1 MKRNLELVNSIIILV
16 IMIMTLAILIV
27 SNVNAK
33 QKVIVTCDCDKKVEA
48 ALSEIVDTYKNSKV
62 QTVESD
68 TSNSETTNSSS
79 EISTE
84 NLSEI
89 DSKFSTGSVAVNVE
103 TPRKFE
109 VGEEVPLPSLP
120 TNIKSYTD
128 YRCYGL
134 WYTPHYRLQ
143 QASRTDEN
151 GLRRFNDDYIV
162 AMGAFYTTSIGDR
175 FKVTLDSG
183 NEFTVI
189 LGDGKAPIDCDE
201 TNMYAPCFN
210 YDGELCANV
219 LEFIIDSDVMPK
231 SVYSYGSIDCLD
243 EFKGNIVKMVYLGRD
258 NSADWDTYEIR

>member
-1 MKRNLELVNSIIILV
+1 MKRNLEIVNSIIMLV
-16 IMIMTLAILIV
+16 IMIMTLIILIV
-27 SNVNAK
+27 SNINAK
-33 QKVIVTCDCDKKVEA
+33 QKVVVTCDCDKKIEA
-48 ALSEIVDTYKNSKV
+48 ALSEIIDTYKNSQV
-62 QTVESD
+62 YENESD
-68 TSNSETTNSSS
+68 TSSSETDNISS
-79 EISTE
+79 ETSTE
-84 NLSEI
+84 NLREV
-89 DSKFSTGSVAVNVE
+89 DNKFSMGSESVITE

-109 VGEEVPLPSLP
+109 VGEEVPLPTLP
-120 TNIKSYTD
+120 TNIKSCTD

-183 NEFTVI
+183 NVFTVI
-189 LGDGKAPIDCDE
+189 LGDGKAPIDCDK

-210 YDGELCANV
+210 YEGELCANV

-243 EFKGNIVKMVYLGRD
+243 KFKGNIIKMEYLGRD
-258 NSADWDTYEIR
+258 TSADWDTYEIK